1 MTKPAFSK
9 DVCYLQRIKIRR
21 NQSGFDTI
29 INLKG
34 RVGYKKYNDYAKI
47 YCLDS
52 QRSLLAVQ
60 ALGKNKIRFTMPQYN
75 YSEVMLLSLE
85 TALDNLENGG
95 GKVLLEEIE
104 T

>member
-1 MTKPAFSK
+1 MKVQATQSRSVNKAK
-9 DVCYLQRIKIRR
+9 RRLKVRI
-21 NQSGFDTI
+21 
-29 INLKG
+29 
-34 RVGYKKYNDYAKI
+34 GYKKYSDYAKI

-60 ALGKNKIRFTMPQYN
+60 ALGKDRIRFTMPQYN

>member
-1 MTKPAFSK
+1 
-9 DVCYLQRIKIRR
+9 
-21 NQSGFDTI
+21 
-29 INLKG
+29 
-34 RVGYKKYNDYAKI
+34 VGYKKYNDYAKI